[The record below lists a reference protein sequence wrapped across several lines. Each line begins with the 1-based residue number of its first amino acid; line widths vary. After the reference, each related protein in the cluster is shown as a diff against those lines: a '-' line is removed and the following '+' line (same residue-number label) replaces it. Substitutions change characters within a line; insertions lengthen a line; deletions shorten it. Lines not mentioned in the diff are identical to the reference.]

1 MKLRKYVV
9 RGTHPLAPFTIE
21 VEATNVFDALAEL
34 QGILTLIGREAAE
47 KPKEPV
53 RTPANCANFKTAE
66 KSSSK
71 TLYYV
76 TCQVGN
82 RDHLFSVP
90 VEAFDKRLEVQ
101 RCKECKDFKPRT

>member
-1 MKLRKYVV
+1 VKLRKYVV
-9 RGTHPLAPFTIE
+9 RGTHPLAPFTVE
-21 VEATNVFDALAEL
+21 VEASNVFDALAEL
-34 QGILTLIGREAAE
+34 QGILTLISREPE

-53 RTPANCANFKTAE
+53 RTPANCLNFKTAE
-66 KSSSK
+66 KSSK
-71 TLYYV
+71 GTLYYV
-76 TCQVGN
+76 TCSVGD